1 MANTPRTWLIL
12 SHAFN
17 MDGRAASQTITDKI
31 PRLRERGIN
40 PVVIS
45 AITGRKDPN
54 QPGAS
59 QPPPR
64 VQTLQNGAVGI
75 AAHPPS
81 STYNASLHLVSTC
94 ATATVVTL
102 ASSVDARNAIG
113 DRQATADSYVA
124 TDWSTAL
131 HDAGCTA

>member
-45 AITGRKDPN
+45 AITGRKDTEIEHHQVLHVVAP
-54 QPGAS
+54 A
-59 QPPPR
+59 R
-64 VQTLQNGAVGI
+64 
-75 AAHPPS
+75 AHVE
-81 STYNASLHLVSTC
+81 L
-94 ATATVVTL
+94 L
-102 ASSVDARNAIG
+102 A
-113 DRQATADSYVA
+113 
-124 TDWSTAL
+124 
-131 HDAGCTA
+131 